1 MNNKDKILCN
11 YYAGVSKLIEN
22 SFLTASSMAGK
33 GFSLLCADFGGYVDA
48 INQAQSSD
56 IEIFEIERIKEEV
69 ISLLTCDKDGVFKR
83 YGYKSQYLDEELSE
97 LGVTRDDLYG
107 INRNKHVENAIKSKP
122 WGFFYA
128 NDFRK
133 RFVKLIDEG
142 VIAAERIREANF
154 FNLQPLAADVET
166 NLQLT
171 EYLHRVFLKLGL
183 RKIKNRYKK
192 YQSIYV
198 TDEGYANAC
207 CGGTKTHI
215 EFAVHTDSMAKFRSP
230 CSIEIYFKPVI
241 HGGQNDCSYNEFDN
255 NVQLFKN
262 ISLLIP
268 GFGVYRV
275 ARNPL
280 EASLMLH
287 AHRDA
292 IERIVNAFSAI
303 CLEESGEKKAE

>member
-22 SFLTASSMAGK
+22 SLLTASSMAGK

-97 LGVTRDDLYG
+97 LGITRDDLYG

-122 WGFFYA
+122 WGVFYA

-198 TDEGYANAC
+198 TDEGYAR
-207 CGGTKTHI
+207 
-215 EFAVHTDSMAKFRSP
+215 VLPRFR
-230 CSIEIYFKPVI
+230 
-241 HGGQNDCSYNEFDN
+241 GQLS
-255 NVQLFKN
+255 
-262 ISLLIP
+262 
-268 GFGVYRV
+268 
-275 ARNPL
+275 
-280 EASLMLH
+280 
-287 AHRDA
+287 
-292 IERIVNAFSAI
+292 
-303 CLEESGEKKAE
+303 